1 MTRWANS
8 TGIPVREK
16 ANDMADMTDAE
27 YFGHDADGS
36 THSLTLN
43 VVPESDPDTIYN
55 IIIKDNQ
62 KEDKV

>member
-8 TGIPVREK
+8 TGILVREK

-27 YFGHDADGS
+27 YFGHEEGLDA
-36 THSLTLN
+36 HILTLEP
-43 VVPESDPDTIYN
+43 VPANSPDTIYN
-55 IIIKDNQ
+55 IIIMDNQ

>member
-1 MTRWANS
+1 
-8 TGIPVREK
+8 
-16 ANDMADMTDAE
+16 MADMTDAE

-43 VVPESDPDTIYN
+43 AVPESDPDTIYN